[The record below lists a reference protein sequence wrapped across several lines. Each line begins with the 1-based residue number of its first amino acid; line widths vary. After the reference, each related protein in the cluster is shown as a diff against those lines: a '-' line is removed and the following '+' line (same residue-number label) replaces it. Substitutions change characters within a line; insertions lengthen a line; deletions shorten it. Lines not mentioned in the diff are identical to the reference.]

1 MFSRIRKMMALVL
14 PPLDSGSSSESEI
27 DEQHIPEIDRL
38 LAEFEEENE
47 NYVGLYYTHVLGNV
61 SP

>member
-1 MFSRIRKMMALVL
+1 MFSRTRKMMALAL

-27 DEQHIPEIDRL
+27 DEQNIPEIDRL

-47 NYVGLYYTHVLGNV
+47 NNVGFF
-61 SP
+61 